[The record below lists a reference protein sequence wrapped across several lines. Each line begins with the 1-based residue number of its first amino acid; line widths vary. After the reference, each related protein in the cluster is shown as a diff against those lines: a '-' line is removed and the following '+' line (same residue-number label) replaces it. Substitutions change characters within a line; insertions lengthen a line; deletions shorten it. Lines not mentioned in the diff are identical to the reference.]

1 MIDVRTQN
9 LIASQSIEIF
19 AAPETVWGVIAD
31 IQNAVNVISGIKAI
45 EILEAAPGPTITG
58 VKWKETREWMGR
70 DAVEVMWI
78 TDACSP
84 SFYETRAES
93 HGSVYTSRMELEP
106 TQNGTRLT
114 MKFNCQPETFGAKT
128 MWLLTGWMAKKSLAK
143 VIGQDLADIKAAI
156 LSR

>member
-1 MIDVRTQN
+1 MA
-9 LIASQSIEIF
+9 LIASESVEIV
-19 AAPETVWGVIAD
+19 AAPEAVWEVIAD

-58 VKWKETREWMGR
+58 LKWKETREWMGR
-70 DAVEVMWI
+70 DAVEIMWI

-93 HGSVYTSRMELEP
+93 HGSIYISRMELEP
-106 TQNGTRLT
+106 TQDRTCLT

-128 MWLLTGWMAKKSLAK
+128 MWLLTGWMAKKSLCK
-143 VIGQDLADIKAAI
+143 VINQDLADIKAAVE
-156 LSR
+156 RGN